1 MFEWKVEDMAL
12 RSTERQEIPF
22 HGINRKI
29 FPFEKDVSRE
39 DKIEFV
45 DRMNDGKLSYIL
57 TLAEKWKADKVDLPK
72 TKWGDIHANSIKK
85 WKREND
91 PRDILFSDSV
101 VYYFLGFE
109 GSLNTDKTGFYSC
122 WDDVVDELF
131 HRQLMECLNSE
142 NAYFRE
148 HDEYEILKTKL
159 REYSNRHNT
168 NFGVYL
174 SFSGGCGG
182 KICVCKNSTDYKTDR
197 EITIEELKILI
208 DKYERLEAYIAE
220 LTAETD
226 ITY

>member
-12 RSTERQEIPF
+12 RAT
-22 HGINRKI
+22 NRKDRWGKSHHMI
-29 FPFEKDVSRE
+29 FPCEETLSRE

-57 TLAEKWKADKVDLPK
+57 ALAEKWNADRGDLPK
-72 TKWGDIHANSIKK
+72 TQFGSVHANSEKK
-85 WKREND
+85 WIRIND
-91 PRDILFSDSV
+91 ARKILNSNDV
-101 VYYFLGFE
+101 TYHLLGFT
-109 GSLNTDKTGFYSC
+109 GSLNSNKTSYYAC

-131 HRQLMECLNSE
+131 HRQLLECLHAE
-142 NAYFRE
+142 NEYFRE

-220 LTAETD
+220 LTAETN

>member
-12 RSTERQEIPF
+12 RAT
-22 HGINRKI
+22 NRKDRYGKSHHKI
-29 FPFEKDVSRE
+29 FPCEETLSRE

-57 TLAEKWKADKVDLPK
+57 ALAEKWNADKGDLPQ
-72 TKWGDIHANSIKK
+72 TQFGSVHANSVKK
-85 WKREND
+85 WIRIND
-91 PRDILFSDSV
+91 TRKILNSDDV
-101 VYYFLGFE
+101 TYHLLGFT
-109 GSLNTDKTGFYSC
+109 GSLYTNKTSYYAC
-122 WDDVVDELF
+122 WDDAVDELF
-131 HRQLMECLNSE
+131 HRQLMECLHAE

-159 REYSNRHNT
+159 REYSGKHNT

-220 LTAETD
+220 LTAETN